1 MELHSKNRSGKASTK
16 DSYKIKAIC
25 KQCNKFISNTPT
37 RIKAHL
43 LKCKGENV
51 DDDEIVS
58 IVRVWDNSTMWQRM
72 SKN

>member
-25 KQCNKFISNTPT
+25 KQCNKFISNTPA

-51 DDDEIVS
+51 DDDEIAS
-58 IVRVWDNSTMWQRM
+58 IVRVWDNGR
-72 SKN
+72 KNKK